1 MVYMLV
7 LRTTVFKNK
16 PYLMQPRNERWVLV
30 YRKRWISV
38 THQPF
43 LPYYGFASVSQ
54 TMCAAPPPLAPLALL
69 PRDVSQVRISFHSC
83 LRAKIS
89 NLGVGCVLLEIS
101 VDGGCCT
108 LE

>member
-1 MVYMLV
+1 
-7 LRTTVFKNK
+7 
-16 PYLMQPRNERWVLV
+16 MQPQNERRTLV

-38 THQPF
+38 TRQPF
-43 LPYYGFASVSQ
+43 LQHYGFASMFQ
-54 TMCAAPPPLAPLALL
+54 TICAAPPPLAPLAPL
-69 PRDVSQVRISFHSC
+69 PRDVSQVRISFHTC